1 MIESPIRVPAGS
13 IVGNP
18 GYRRGVRLVED
29 REGNIILTYIENS
42 DSPFRSPVVTN
53 NAFDT
58 WSQALNYLTIWSILP
73 HIQWW

>member
-1 MIESPIRVPAGS
+1 MNPRTLTAPPGA

-18 GYRRGVRLVED
+18 QYFRGIRVVED
-29 REGNIILTYIENS
+29 REGNVILTYVENS
-42 DSPFRSPVVTN
+42 DSPFRSPVITS

-58 WSQALNYLTIWSILP
+58 WPQALNYLTIWSILP